1 MENKKIQAEVSD
13 KELEAVSGGSIG
25 IDIDAETLKKLNKD
39 AEILVKLDNAQNP
52 VPKGDGQK
60 KNLDEY
66 SLLK

>member
-1 MENKKIQAEVSD
+1 MDNKKMQAEVAD

-39 AEILVKLDNAQNP
+39 AEILVKLDNTQNP
-52 VPKGDGQK
+52 VPQGDRQK
-60 KNLDEY
+60 QSLDEY